1 MLARLFGSQP
11 APTAVMLPINYAGA
25 ALVLLGIGLMV
36 AEVHIGSLGLI
47 GAAGVVAFVIGAIL
61 MFPSRAPGLTLS
73 PPLLAV
79 AAVASVVF
87 LLLDLGMLLRSR
99 RRAVV
104 TGAEA
109 LIGAEGEAPSWQGTE
124 GRVRVMSEIWRA
136 RAAAELQPGT
146 RVKVI
151 AREGLVVVIEPA

>member
-1 MLARLFGSQP
+1 VFG
-11 APTAVMLPINYAGA
+11 A
-25 ALVLLGIGLMV
+25 GIGLMV

-47 GAAGVVAFVIGAIL
+47 GVAGVVAFVIGAI
-61 MFPSRAPGLTLS
+61 MFPSRAPGMTLS

-87 LLLDLGMLLRSR
+87 LLLVLGVLLRSR

-109 LIGAEGEAPSWQGTE
+109 LIGAEGEALSWQGTE

-151 AREGLVVVIEPA
+151 AREGLVVVVEPA